1 MNGLQTYPG
10 KKIRYLW
17 SDTQKSVI
25 MELLAACE
33 KRDAG
38 SINFCFTPYAASHTF
53 AQLVLSYRGVRFK
66 SPPPWSQFWLLTM
79 RAFLTN
85 TP

>member
-1 MNGLQTYPG
+1 MICQSFRKKNREKKMNGLQTYPG

-25 MELLAACE
+25 MELLAACYN
-33 KRDAG
+33 RDAG

-53 AQLVLSYRGVRFK
+53 A
-66 SPPPWSQFWLLTM
+66 
-79 RAFLTN
+79 
-85 TP
+85 